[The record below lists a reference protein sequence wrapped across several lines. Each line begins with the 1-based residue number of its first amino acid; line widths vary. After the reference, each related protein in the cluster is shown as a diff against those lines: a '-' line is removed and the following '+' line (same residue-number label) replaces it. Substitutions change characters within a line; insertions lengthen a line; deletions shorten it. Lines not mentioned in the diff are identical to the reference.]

1 VRGCVRSD
9 GCVDMVVMRDNS
21 RWEVLN
27 VFLNVD
33 SGGHVEHKAC
43 EYFKARAFRL
53 EPHAAASSK
62 KGSYFA
68 CDGEMLA
75 RGPGAT
81 AGATA
86 KKMPLAYAPVD
97 VTVRQGMGRV
107 FCSHRVGHSHQLGAF
122 AV

>member
-1 VRGCVRSD
+1 
-9 GCVDMVVMRDNS
+9 MVVMRDKS

-33 SGGHVEHKAC
+33 SGRHVEHKAC

-53 EPHAAASSK
+53 EPHAATSK
-62 KGSYFA
+62 KGSYYV

-75 RGPGAT
+75 RGSGAT

-86 KKMPLAYAPVD
+86 KKMPLAYAPVS
-97 VTVRQGMGRV
+97 VTVRQGLGRV
-107 FCSHRVGHSHQLGAF
+107 FCSHRVGDSHQLGAF